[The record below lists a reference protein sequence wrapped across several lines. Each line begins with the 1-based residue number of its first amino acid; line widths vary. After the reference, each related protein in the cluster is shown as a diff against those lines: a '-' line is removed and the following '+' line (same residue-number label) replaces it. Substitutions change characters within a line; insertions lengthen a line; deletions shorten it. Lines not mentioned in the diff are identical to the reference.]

1 MTLTLHDLDLT
12 ELVEEAEQ
20 LDFRMALKK
29 PV

>member
-20 LDFRMALKK
+20 LDFRTALKK